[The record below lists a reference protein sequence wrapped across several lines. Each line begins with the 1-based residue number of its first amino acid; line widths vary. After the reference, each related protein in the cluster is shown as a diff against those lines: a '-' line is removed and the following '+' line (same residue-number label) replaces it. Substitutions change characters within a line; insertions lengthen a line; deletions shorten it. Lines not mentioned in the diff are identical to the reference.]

1 MNFKVFHCANYRI
14 ARNPGMNLCEF
25 REQCCHCTPQSL
37 IMIKLQWDCLILKV
51 RILRGK
57 KLDPV
62 PVPYVAVRKT
72 AVVCQPCTRLTH
84 PSDDQLHYRWGQMN
98 PVWRWCLAHIRVP
111 HLCKSSS
118 LCGLHPLMHINRW
131 VTLIPG
137 LVLLRVE
144 NTKHS
149 SFLCCKK
156 HTLKNS
162 FGKQPALH

>member
-25 REQCCHCTPQSL
+25 REQGCHCTPQSL

-51 RILRGK
+51 QILRGK

-144 NTKHS
+144 NTKHF